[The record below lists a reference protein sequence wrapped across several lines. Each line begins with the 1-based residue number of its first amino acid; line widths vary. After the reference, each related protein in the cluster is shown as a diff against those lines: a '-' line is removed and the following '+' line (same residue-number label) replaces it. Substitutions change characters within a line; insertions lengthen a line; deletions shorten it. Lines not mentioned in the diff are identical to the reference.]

1 MRLARATR
9 SEFTK
14 QFSTS
19 IWWILAIVLVLYI
32 AMTAGGLAFV
42 LAGVADGLL
51 PGSDGIPAFT
61 DSATVIYGFST
72 SLGYVFALLL
82 GTLLVTSEFRHQTL
96 TPTFLAVPRRGTAL
110 IAKLIVAAVLGT
122 FYGILALAAAVGPG
136 AGIFAAFGQP
146 TGLDNPDM
154 WWMFARIVLAL
165 VLWTLLGVGVG
176 ALVRNQVAAVVG
188 VIAFTQFLEPVVRLA
203 AGFIDGASDIAKY
216 LPGAASD
223 ALVGTGYLD
232 FVASGTST
240 SMEWWLGAI
249 VLGAYALVFVILGYL
264 TSWRRDIS

>member
-42 LAGVADGLL
+42 LAGVADGLI
-51 PGSDGIPAFT
+51 PSSAHIPALD

-82 GTLLVTSEFRHQTL
+82 GTLIVTSEYRHQTL

-110 IAKLIVAAVLGT
+110 LAKLVVAAVLGA
-122 FYGILALAAAVGPG
+122 FYGVLALAAAVGSG
-136 AGIFAAFGQP
+136 AGAFAVFSQP

-188 VIAFTQFLEPVVRLA
+188 VIAFTQLVEPIVRLA
-203 AGFIDGASDIAKY
+203 ASFVDGANDVAKF

-232 FVASGTST
+232 FVASGS
-240 SMEWWLGAI
+240 SGAMEWWLGAI
-249 VLGAYALVFVILGYL
+249 VLGAYALVFLLLGYL
-264 TSWRRDIS
+264 SSWRRDIS